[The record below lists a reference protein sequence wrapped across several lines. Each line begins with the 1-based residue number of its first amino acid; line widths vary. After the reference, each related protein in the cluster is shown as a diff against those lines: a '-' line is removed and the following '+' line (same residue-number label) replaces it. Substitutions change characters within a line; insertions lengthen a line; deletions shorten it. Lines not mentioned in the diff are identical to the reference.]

1 MSLFDF
7 LFGKKPKTANIAKER
22 LQVIIAHEHESANT
36 LRFLPQMR
44 DEIIQVI
51 EKYLPQI
58 QRENIKI
65 MQETKDNLKV
75 VKVSIPLQ

>member
-7 LFGKKPKTANIAKER
+7 LFGKKPQTANIAKER